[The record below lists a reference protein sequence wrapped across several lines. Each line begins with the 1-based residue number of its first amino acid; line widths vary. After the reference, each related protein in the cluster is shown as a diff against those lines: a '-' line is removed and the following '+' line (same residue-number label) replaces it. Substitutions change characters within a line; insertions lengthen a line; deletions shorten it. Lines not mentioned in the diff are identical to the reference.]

1 MSSPYK
7 TIAFHSFGCKL
18 NFAEMSTISS
28 DFTIN
33 GYSKVS
39 FNDRADVY
47 VINTCSVTENANRKA
62 RKKIRQ
68 ARSLSPNS
76 IIVIIGCYA
85 QLNPDEISKIPGVN
99 LVVGTEQK
107 FNLIKYVETAL
118 NDRQTVVVNSNI
130 EKSKIFFPSY
140 SREDRVRTFLKIQDG
155 CNYPCSYCTIPLARG
170 SSRSGMIKDVIYN
183 AKKIASNGVKEII
196 LTGVNIG
203 EFGSD
208 TGETFF
214 DLIKGLDKIKNIKR
228 YRISSIEPNLLTENI
243 VKFIANS
250 RTFLPHFHI
259 PLQSGSNEILKSM
272 KRRYLCELF
281 IKKIKLIQ
289 FYMPDACIGSDV
301 IVGYPG
307 ETDEDFNKTI
317 RLIKLLNLSY
327 LHVFSYSDRKDTKSE
342 KIIPKVPIDKL
353 KERSETLRNLSQNLM
368 NKYHKKNNGYIR
380 DVLFE
385 DYSEG
390 RLTGLTDNYIRTSI
404 RGNKNMVNQIVPIK
418 LKLNRLNS
426 FIMNGSSVI

>member
-39 FNDRADVY
+39 FDDRADVY

-85 QLNPDEISKIPGVN
+85 QLNPDEIIKIPGVN

-107 FNLIKYVETAL
+107 FNLIKYVEAAL
-118 NDRQTVVVNSNI
+118 YDRQTVVVNSNI

-170 SSRSGMIKDVIYN
+170 SSRSGIIKDVIYN
-183 AKKIASNGVKEII
+183 AKKIASNDVKEII

-214 DLIKGLDKIKNIKR
+214 DLIKELDKIKNIKR

-243 VKFIANS
+243 IKFVANS
-250 RTFLPHFHI
+250 RKFLPHFHI

-272 KRRYLCELF
+272 KRRYLGELF

-307 ETDEDFNKTI
+307 ETDEDFNKT
-317 RLIKLLNLSY
+317 RSLIKLLNLSY

-342 KIIPKVPIDKL
+342 KIIPKIPIDKL
-353 KERSETLRNLSQNLM
+353 KERSEELRNLSKKLM
-368 NKYHKKNNGYIR
+368 NKYHKKNNGEIR

-385 DYSEG
+385 DYSKG
-390 RLTGLTDNYIRTSI
+390 RLTGLTDNYIRISI
-404 RGNKNMVNQIVPIK
+404 KGNKNMVNQIVPVK

-426 FIMNGSSVI
+426 FIMNGSSAI

>member
-353 KERSETLRNLSQNLM
+353 KERSETLRTLSQNLM